1 MKSTQIFVLLGSAAV
16 AACLALPSAAQPH
29 AKPEQI
35 IEHLDR
41 DGDKLLTI
49 EEFEMPRRGRDRGP
63 LAVADTDGD
72 GNVSRDEFQAHVD
85 ERAAQMAER
94 FDLADLNDDGFLTED
109 EIRLSMFRRV
119 DSNADG
125 YIDADELAAMR
136 NARRAERAS

>member
-16 AACLALPSAAQPH
+16 AACLALPSAAQHH

-35 IEHLDR
+35 IEHLDQ
-41 DGDKLLTI
+41 DGDQLLSI

-63 LAVADTDGD
+63 LAAADTDGD
-72 GNVSRDEFQAHVD
+72 GNVSRDEFQAHVE

-109 EIRLSMFRRV
+109 EIRLSMFHRV